1 MRIIATAGHVDH
13 GKSSLVQALT
23 GTDPDRWEEEKRR
36 GLTIDLGFAFT
47 QIAEQQIGFIDVPG
61 HVRFLR
67 NMLAGIGGIDAC
79 MFVVAANEGWKPQTE
94 EHLRILDALGITR
107 GVVVLTKIDLVDAD
121 ALAQTLDSVRH
132 HVRSTFLESAPIAQV
147 SVHNSATL
155 DTLRST
161 LGDLIASLP
170 PVVNT
175 HRPRIWVDRS
185 FAAKGSGTVITGTL
199 TGSSLSVGDELMQQ
213 PSNSAVKV
221 RGIQSNGISLDKL
234 EAGNRCALN
243 ITGVDH
249 QSINRGDVLV
259 VDGQWLG
266 TNKFDASL
274 KVLESIEHAVSKRGS
289 YMMYVGSREI
299 KVVLHTIGS
308 TSIQSGETGFIRVA
322 LGDMIPLAPG
332 DRFILR
338 ESGRDETIGG
348 GEVLDIQPILRSS
361 KAKPNKEILRLVA
374 ERGWVQLQQLHLL
387 AGRNVDISEV
397 EQALNGWVTTTTN
410 LTEVSNEVMALI
422 TAAKDLG
429 VDVATLKTRQRL
441 VLPTLTNVTVRDG
454 RARSADANDV
464 ASHPMVKQFADAG
477 CMPPDVASLDK
488 SIVRQLVQRGVLV
501 HCDELYFHSSA
512 LEKAIASVRELLITN
527 PQGFT
532 VAQFREHLGVSR
544 KYALPLINH
553 LDTTGFTR
561 RRDDVRIAGAKL

>member
-47 QIAEQQIGFIDVPG
+47 QIGDQQIGFIDVPG

-67 NMLAGIGGIDAC
+67 NMLAGIGGIEAC
-79 MFVVAANEGWKPQTE
+79 MFVIAANEGWKPQTE
-94 EHLRILDALGITR
+94 EHLRILDAIGITT
-107 GVVVLTKIDLVDAD
+107 GLIVLTKTDLVDAE
-121 ALAQTLDSVRH
+121 ALALTIDSVQR
-132 HVRSTFLESAPIAQV
+132 HVRSTFLEDAPVVQV
-147 SVHNSATL
+147 SIHDS
-155 DTLRST
+155 ST
-161 LGDLIASLP
+161 LEVLRNTINGVITSLP

-175 HRPRIWVDRS
+175 HRPRIWVDRA

-199 TGSSLSVGDELMQQ
+199 TGSPLSLGDELVLQ
-213 PSNSAVKV
+213 PSNTAVKV
-221 RGIQSNGISLDKL
+221 RGIQSNGVSLNTL

-243 ITGVDH
+243 LTGIDH
-249 QSINRGDVLV
+249 ADVNRGDVAV

-274 KVLESIEHAVSKRGS
+274 QVLASIEHAVSKRGS

-308 TSIQSGETGFIRVA
+308 TNIQSGETGFIRVA
-322 LGDMIPLAPG
+322 LPDTLPLVPG

-361 KAKPNKEILRLVA
+361 KATPNKEISRVVA
-374 ERGWVQLQQLHLL
+374 ERGWVQLPQLQLL
-387 AGRNVDISEV
+387 AGRNVDISEI
-397 EQALNGWVTTTTN
+397 EQALDGWVTTNDN
-410 LTEVSNEVMALI
+410 LAEVSSEVVALI
-422 TAAKDLG
+422 VASKDLG
-429 VDVATLKTRQRL
+429 VDVATLKTHQRL

-464 ASHPMVKQFADAG
+464 ASHPLVKQFADAG
-477 CMPPDVASLDK
+477 CTPPDSASVDK
-488 SIVRQLVQRGVLV
+488 AIVRQLVQRGIFV

-512 LEKAIASVRELLITN
+512 IDYAVAAARQLLVVN
-527 PQGFT
+527 PHGFT

-553 LDTTGFTR
+553 LDITGFTR

>member
-308 TSIQSGETGFIRVA
+308 TSIQSGEIGFIRVA
-322 LGDMIPLAPG
+322 LPDMIPLAPG

-348 GEVLDIQPILRSS
+348 GEVLDIQPVLRSS

-397 EQALNGWVTTTTN
+397 EQALDGWVTTTTN

>member
-107 GVVVLTKIDLVDAD
+107 GVVVLTKTDLVDAD

-132 HVRSTFLESAPIAQV
+132 HVRSTFLASAPIAQV

-170 PVVNT
+170 PVVDT

-299 KVVLHTIGS
+299 KVVLRTIGS
-308 TSIQSGETGFIRVA
+308 TSVQSGETGFIRVA
-322 LGDMIPLAPG
+322 LPDMIPLAPG

-348 GEVLDIQPILRSS
+348 GEVLDIQPVLRSS
-361 KAKPNKEILRLVA
+361 KAKPNKEILRLDA

-397 EQALNGWVTTTTN
+397 EQALDGWVTTTTN

-429 VDVATLKTRQRL
+429 VDVATLTTHQRL
-441 VLPTLTNVTVRDG
+441 VLPTLPNVTVRDG
-454 RARSADANDV
+454 RARGADANDV
-464 ASHPMVKQFADAG
+464 ALHPMVQQFADAG

-512 LEKAIASVRELLITN
+512 LDKAIASVRDLLVTN

-561 RRDDVRIAGAKL
+561 RRDDLRIGGAKL

>member
-47 QIAEQQIGFIDVPG
+47 QIGDQQIGFIDVPG

-67 NMLAGIGGIDAC
+67 NMLAGIGGIEAC
-79 MFVVAANEGWKPQTE
+79 MFVIAANEGWKPQTE
-94 EHLRILDALGITR
+94 EHLRILDAIGITT
-107 GVVVLTKIDLVDAD
+107 GLIVLTKTDLVDAE
-121 ALAQTLDSVRH
+121 ALALTIDSVQR
-132 HVRSTFLESAPIAQV
+132 HVRSTFLEDAPVVQV
-147 SVHNSATL
+147 SIHDS
-155 DTLRST
+155 ST
-161 LGDLIASLP
+161 LEVLRNTINGVITSLP

-175 HRPRIWVDRS
+175 HRPRIWVDRA

-199 TGSSLSVGDELMQQ
+199 TGSPLSLGDELVLQ
-213 PSNSAVKV
+213 PSNTAVKV
-221 RGIQSNGISLDKL
+221 RGIQSNGVSINTL

-243 ITGVDH
+243 LTGIDH
-249 QSINRGDVLV
+249 ADVNRGDVAV

-274 KVLESIEHAVSKRGS
+274 QVLASIEHAVSKRGS

-308 TSIQSGETGFIRVA
+308 TNIQSGETGFIRVA
-322 LGDMIPLAPG
+322 LPDTLPLVPG

-361 KAKPNKEILRLVA
+361 KATPNKEISRVVA
-374 ERGWVQLQQLHLL
+374 ERGWVQLPQLQLL
-387 AGRNVDISEV
+387 AGRNVDISEI
-397 EQALNGWVTTTTN
+397 EQALDGWVTTNDN
-410 LTEVSNEVMALI
+410 LAEVSSEVVALI
-422 TAAKDLG
+422 VASKDLG
-429 VDVATLKTRQRL
+429 VDVATLKTHQRL

-464 ASHPMVKQFADAG
+464 ASHPLVKQFADAG
-477 CMPPDVASLDK
+477 CTPPDSASVDK
-488 SIVRQLVQRGVLV
+488 VIVRQLVQRGIFV

-512 LEKAIASVRELLITN
+512 IDYAVAAARQLLVVN
-527 PQGFT
+527 PHGFT

-553 LDTTGFTR
+553 LDITGFTR

>member
-107 GVVVLTKIDLVDAD
+107 GVVVLTKTDLVDAD

-322 LGDMIPLAPG
+322 LPDMIPLAPG

-397 EQALNGWVTTTTN
+397 EQALDGWVTTTTN

>member
-1 MRIIATAGHVDH
+1 V
-13 GKSSLVQALT
+13 
-23 GTDPDRWEEEKRR
+23 
-36 GLTIDLGFAFT
+36 
-47 QIAEQQIGFIDVPG
+47 
-61 HVRFLR
+61 
-67 NMLAGIGGIDAC
+67 
-79 MFVVAANEGWKPQTE
+79 
-94 EHLRILDALGITR
+94 
-107 GVVVLTKIDLVDAD
+107 
-121 ALAQTLDSVRH
+121 
-132 HVRSTFLESAPIAQV
+132 QV
-147 SVHNSATL
+147 SVHTSATL
-155 DTLRST
+155 DTLRNT

-170 PVVNT
+170 PVANT
-175 HRPRIWVDRS
+175 HRPRIWVDRA

-199 TGSSLSVGDELMQQ
+199 TGSSLSIGDELMVQ
-213 PSNSAVKV
+213 PTNIVVKI
-221 RGIQSNGISLDKL
+221 RGIQSNGISLDKID
-234 EAGNRCALN
+234 AGNRCALN

-249 QSINRGDVLV
+249 LNINRGDVLV

-308 TSIQSGETGFIRVA
+308 TSIQNGETGFIRVA
-322 LGDMIPLAPG
+322 LPDMIPLVPG

-348 GEVLDIQPILRSS
+348 GEVLDIQPTLRSS
-361 KAKPNKEILRLVA
+361 KAKPTKEILRLVA

-397 EQALNGWVTTTTN
+397 EQVLDGWVTSTN
-410 LTEVSNEVMALI
+410 NLAEVSNEVVALI
-422 TAAKDLG
+422 TASKDLG
-429 VDVATLKTRQRL
+429 VDVATLKTHQRL
-441 VLPTLTNVTVRDG
+441 VLPSLANITVRDG

-464 ASHPMVKQFADAG
+464 ASHPLVKQFADAG
-477 CMPPDVASLDK
+477 CTPPDSASVDK
-488 SIVRQLVQRGVLV
+488 AIIRQLVQRGILV

-512 LEKAIASVRELLITN
+512 IDTAVTAARQLLAANT
-527 PQGFT
+527 QGFT

-561 RRDDVRIAGAKL
+561 RREDVRIAGAKL

>member
-47 QIAEQQIGFIDVPG
+47 QIGDQQIGFIDVPG

-79 MFVVAANEGWKPQTE
+79 MFVIAANEGWKPQTE
-94 EHLRILDALGITR
+94 EHLRILDAIGITT
-107 GVVVLTKIDLVDAD
+107 GLIVLTKTDLVDAE
-121 ALAQTLDSVRH
+121 ALALTIDSVQR
-132 HVRSTFLESAPIAQV
+132 HVRSTFLEDAPVVQV
-147 SVHNSATL
+147 SIHDS
-155 DTLRST
+155 ST
-161 LGDLIASLP
+161 LEVLRNTINGVITSLP

-175 HRPRIWVDRS
+175 HRPRIWVDRA

-199 TGSSLSVGDELMQQ
+199 TGSPLSLGDELVLQ
-213 PSNSAVKV
+213 PSNTAVKV
-221 RGIQSNGISLDKL
+221 RGIQSNGVSLNTL

-243 ITGVDH
+243 LTGIDH
-249 QSINRGDVLV
+249 ADVTRGDVAV

-274 KVLESIEHAVSKRGS
+274 QVLASIEHAVSKRGS

-299 KVVLHTIGS
+299 KVVLHPIGS
-308 TSIQSGETGFIRVA
+308 TNIQSGEKGFIRVA
-322 LGDMIPLAPG
+322 LPDTLPLVPG

-348 GEVLDIQPILRSS
+348 GEVLDIQPVLRSS
-361 KAKPNKEILRLVA
+361 KAKPNKEISRVVA
-374 ERGWVQLQQLHLL
+374 ERGWVQLPQLQLL

-397 EQALNGWVTTTTN
+397 EQALDGWVTTNDN
-410 LTEVSNEVMALI
+410 LAEVSSEVVALI
-422 TAAKDLG
+422 VASNDLG
-429 VDVATLKTRQRL
+429 VDVATLKTHQRL

-464 ASHPMVKQFADAG
+464 ASHPLVKQFADAG
-477 CMPPDVASLDK
+477 CTPPDSASIDK
-488 SIVRQLVQRGVLV
+488 AIVRQLVQRGIFV

-512 LEKAIASVRELLITN
+512 IDYAVAAARQLLVVN
-527 PQGFT
+527 PHGFT

-553 LDTTGFTR
+553 LDITGFTR

>member
-94 EHLRILDALGITR
+94 EHLRILDALGITQ
-107 GVVVLTKIDLVDAD
+107 GVVVLTKTDLVDAD
-121 ALAQTLDSVRH
+121 TLAASLESVRH
-132 HVRSTFLESAPIAQV
+132 HVRSTFLEAAPIAQV
-147 SVHNSATL
+147 SVHDSATL
-155 DTLRST
+155 DGLRNILS
-161 LGDLIASLP
+161 DLVASLP
-170 PVVNT
+170 PVINT
-175 HRPRIWVDRS
+175 DHPRIWVDRS

-199 TGSSLSVGDELMQQ
+199 TGSPLSIGDELMLQ
-213 PSNSAVKV
+213 PTNVAVKV
-221 RGIQSNGISLDKL
+221 RGIQSNGISLDNL

-259 VDGQWLG
+259 VEGQWLG

-289 YMMYVGSREI
+289 YMMYVGSRET

-308 TSIQSGETGFIRVA
+308 TSIQSGETGFIRVT
-322 LGDMIPLAPG
+322 LPDMLPLVPG

-348 GEVLDIQPILRSS
+348 GEVLDIQPVLRSS
-361 KAKPNKEILRLVA
+361 KAKPNREILRLVA
-374 ERGWVQLQQLHLL
+374 ERGWVQLQQLRLL
-387 AGRNVDISEV
+387 AGRKVDISEV
-397 EQALNGWVTTTTN
+397 EQALDGWVTTTNN
-410 LTEVSNEVMALI
+410 LTEVSKEVSVLI
-422 TAAKDLG
+422 TASKDLG
-429 VDVATLKTRQRL
+429 VDVATLTTHQRL
-441 VLPTLTNVTVRDG
+441 VIPTLANVTVRDG
-454 RARSADANDV
+454 RARSADTNDI

-477 CMPPDVASLDK
+477 CMPSDAEQFDK
-488 SIVRQLVQRGVLV
+488 AIIRQLVQRGILV

-512 LEKAIASVRELLITN
+512 IDTAVTAARHLLAAN

>member
-47 QIAEQQIGFIDVPG
+47 QIGDQQIGFIDVPG

-67 NMLAGIGGIDAC
+67 NMLAGIGGIEAC
-79 MFVVAANEGWKPQTE
+79 MFVIAANEGWKPQTE
-94 EHLRILDALGITR
+94 EHLRILDAIGITT
-107 GVVVLTKIDLVDAD
+107 GLIVLTKTDLVDAE
-121 ALAQTLDSVRH
+121 ALALTIDSVQR
-132 HVRSTFLESAPIAQV
+132 HVRSTFLEDAPVVQV
-147 SVHNSATL
+147 SIHDS
-155 DTLRST
+155 ST
-161 LGDLIASLP
+161 LEVLRNTINDVITSLP

-175 HRPRIWVDRS
+175 HRPRIWVDRA

-199 TGSSLSVGDELMQQ
+199 TGSPLSLGDELVLQ
-213 PSNSAVKV
+213 PSNTAVKV
-221 RGIQSNGISLDKL
+221 RGIQSNGVSLNTL

-243 ITGVDH
+243 LTGIDH
-249 QSINRGDVLV
+249 ADVTRGDVAV

-274 KVLESIEHAVSKRGS
+274 QVLASIEHAVSKRGS

-299 KVVLHTIGS
+299 KVVLHPIGS
-308 TSIQSGETGFIRVA
+308 TNIQSGEKGFIRVA
-322 LGDMIPLAPG
+322 LPDTLPLVPG

-348 GEVLDIQPILRSS
+348 GEVLDIQPVLRSS
-361 KAKPNKEILRLVA
+361 KAKPNKEISRVVA
-374 ERGWVQLQQLHLL
+374 ERGWVQLPQLQLL

-397 EQALNGWVTTTTN
+397 EQALDGWVTTNDN
-410 LTEVSNEVMALI
+410 LAEVSSEVVALI
-422 TAAKDLG
+422 VASKDLG
-429 VDVATLKTRQRL
+429 VDVATLKTHQRL

-464 ASHPMVKQFADAG
+464 ASHPLVKQFADAG
-477 CMPPDVASLDK
+477 CTPPDSASIDK
-488 SIVRQLVQRGVLV
+488 AIVRQLVQRGIFV

-512 LEKAIASVRELLITN
+512 IDYAVAAARQLLVVN
-527 PQGFT
+527 PHGFT

-553 LDTTGFTR
+553 LDITGFTR

>member
-1 MRIIATAGHVDH
+1 
-13 GKSSLVQALT
+13 
-23 GTDPDRWEEEKRR
+23 
-36 GLTIDLGFAFT
+36 
-47 QIAEQQIGFIDVPG
+47 
-61 HVRFLR
+61 
-67 NMLAGIGGIDAC
+67 
-79 MFVVAANEGWKPQTE
+79 
-94 EHLRILDALGITR
+94 
-107 GVVVLTKIDLVDAD
+107 
-121 ALAQTLDSVRH
+121 
-132 HVRSTFLESAPIAQV
+132 
-147 SVHNSATL
+147 
-155 DTLRST
+155 
-161 LGDLIASLP
+161 
-170 PVVNT
+170 
-175 HRPRIWVDRS
+175 
-185 FAAKGSGTVITGTL
+185 
-199 TGSSLSVGDELMQQ
+199 
-213 PSNSAVKV
+213 
-221 RGIQSNGISLDKL
+221 
-234 EAGNRCALN
+234 
-243 ITGVDH
+243 
-249 QSINRGDVLV
+249 
-259 VDGQWLG
+259 
-266 TNKFDASL
+266 
-274 KVLESIEHAVSKRGS
+274 
-289 YMMYVGSREI
+289 
-299 KVVLHTIGS
+299 
-308 TSIQSGETGFIRVA
+308 
-322 LGDMIPLAPG
+322 MIPLAPG

-348 GEVLDIQPILRSS
+348 GEVLDIQPVLRSS

-397 EQALNGWVTTTTN
+397 EQALDGWVTTTTN
-410 LTEVSNEVMALI
+410 LTEVSNEVIALI

-429 VDVATLKTRQRL
+429 VDVATLKTHQRL
-441 VLPTLTNVTVRDG
+441 VLPTLPNVTVRDG

-501 HCDELYFHSSA
+501 HCEELYFHSSA

>member
-107 GVVVLTKIDLVDAD
+107 GVVVLTKTDLVNAD

-132 HVRSTFLESAPIAQV
+132 HVRSTFLASAPIAQV

-175 HRPRIWVDRS
+175 HRPRIWIDRS

-322 LGDMIPLAPG
+322 LPDMIPLAPG

-397 EQALNGWVTTTTN
+397 EQALDGWVTTTTS

-429 VDVATLKTRQRL
+429 VDVATLTTHQRL

-512 LEKAIASVRELLITN
+512 LDKAIASVRDLLTTN

-561 RRDDVRIAGAKL
+561 RRDDLRIGGAKL

>member
-132 HVRSTFLESAPIAQV
+132 HVRSTFLASAPIAQV

-170 PVVNT
+170 PVVDT

-259 VDGQWLG
+259 VGGQWLG

-322 LGDMIPLAPG
+322 LPDMIPLTPG

-397 EQALNGWVTTTTN
+397 EQALDGWVTTTTN

-429 VDVATLKTRQRL
+429 VDVATLTTHQRL

-512 LEKAIASVRELLITN
+512 LDKAIASVRDLLITN

-561 RRDDVRIAGAKL
+561 RRDDLRIGGAKL

>member
-94 EHLRILDALGITR
+94 EHLRILDALCITR
-107 GVVVLTKIDLVDAD
+107 GVVVLTKTDLVDAD

-132 HVRSTFLESAPIAQV
+132 HVRSTFLASAPIAQV

-170 PVVNT
+170 PVVDT

-322 LGDMIPLAPG
+322 LPDMIPLAPG

-397 EQALNGWVTTTTN
+397 EQALDGWVTTTTN

-422 TAAKDLG
+422 AAAKDLG
-429 VDVATLKTRQRL
+429 VDVATLKTHQRL
-441 VLPTLTNVTVRDG
+441 VLPTLPNVTVRNG
-454 RARSADANDV
+454 RAQSADANDV

-512 LEKAIASVRELLITN
+512 LDKAIASVRDLLVTN

-561 RRDDVRIAGAKL
+561 RRDDLRIGGAKL

>member
-94 EHLRILDALGITR
+94 EHLRILDSLGITR
-107 GVVVLTKIDLVDAD
+107 GVIVLTKTDLVDAE
-121 ALAQTLDSVRH
+121 ALALTLDIVHH
-132 HVRSTFLESAPIAQV
+132 HVRSTFLEAAPVVQV

-175 HRPRIWVDRS
+175 HRPRIWVDRA

-199 TGSSLSVGDELMQQ
+199 LGSSLSVGDELMLQ
-213 PSNSAVKV
+213 PTNIVVKV
-221 RGIQSNGISLDKL
+221 RGIQSNGVSLDKL

-249 QSINRGDVLV
+249 SAVSRGDVLV

-274 KVLESIEHAVSKRGS
+274 KVLDSIEHAVSKRGS
-289 YMMYVGSREI
+289 YMLYIGSREI
-299 KVVLHTIGS
+299 KVVLHTLGS
-308 TSIQSGETGFIRVA
+308 TSIQSGETGFIRV
-322 LGDMIPLAPG
+322 LLPDMLPLAPG

-361 KAKPNKEILRLVA
+361 KAKPDKEILRLIA
-374 ERGWVQLQQLHLL
+374 ERGWVQMEQLRLL

-397 EQALNGWVTTTTN
+397 EQAIDGWVTTTNN
-410 LTEVSNEVMALI
+410 LAEVSNEVVALI
-422 TAAKDLG
+422 TASKDLG
-429 VDVATLKTRQRL
+429 VDVATLSAQQRL
-441 VLPTLTNVTVRDG
+441 VLPTLTNVTVREG

-464 ASHPMVKQFADAG
+464 ALHPMVKQFADTG
-477 CMPPDVASLDK
+477 CMPSDPEQFDK
-488 SIVRQLVQRGVLV
+488 AIIRQLVQRGILV
-501 HCDELYFHSSA
+501 HCEELYFHSSA
-512 LEKAIASVRELLITN
+512 IDTAVSAARQLLDAN

>member
-47 QIAEQQIGFIDVPG
+47 QLSDNEIGFIDVPG

-67 NMLAGIGGIDAC
+67 NMLAGVGGVDAC

-107 GVVVLTKIDLVDAD
+107 GIIVLTKTDLVDD
-121 ALAQTLDSVRH
+121 EALAYALESVQQR
-132 HVRSTFLESAPIAQV
+132 VRSTFLEHAPVVCV
-147 SVHNSATL
+147 SIHNP
-155 DTLRST
+155 ST
-161 LGDLIASLP
+161 LEVLRGAITELVVALP
-170 PVVNT
+170 PQSDT
-175 HRPRIWVDRS
+175 HRPRIWVDRA

-199 TGSSLSVGDELMQQ
+199 TGSSLRVGDELVSLPNQHT
-213 PSNSAVKV
+213 VKI
-221 RGIQSNGISLDKL
+221 RGIQSNGISRDKL

-243 ITGVDH
+243 LTGIDH
-249 QSINRGDVLV
+249 LEINRGDVLV
-259 VDGQWLG
+259 IDGQWLG

-274 KVLESIEHAVSKRGS
+274 NVLAAIEHAVSRRGS
-289 YMMYVGSREI
+289 YMMYIGSREI
-299 KVVLHTIGS
+299 PVALHTIGS
-308 TSIQSGETGFIRVA
+308 TSIHNGESGCIRVT
-322 LGDMIPLAPG
+322 LPVSLPIAPG

-348 GEVLDIQPILRSS
+348 GQVLDIQPIMRTS
-361 KAKPNKEILRLVA
+361 KATPNNDVLRLVV
-374 ERGWVQLQQLHLL
+374 ERGWVQMSQLHLL
-387 AGRNVDISEV
+387 AGRIVDISEV
-397 EQALNGWVTTTTN
+397 EQVLDGWVTTHHAFDQ
-410 LTEVSNEVMALI
+410 VSQELSVLV
-422 TAAKDLG
+422 TASKDLG
-429 VDVATLKTRQRL
+429 VDVATLSLQQRL
-441 VLPTLTNVTVRDG
+441 VLPIVPNITVRDG
-454 RARSADANDV
+454 RARGVDAIDI
-464 ASHPMVKQFADAG
+464 ALHPMVQQFADAG
-477 CMPPDVASLDK
+477 CMPPDAASLDK

-512 LEKAIASVRELLITN
+512 LEKAIASARDLLIAN

-544 KYALPLINH
+544 KYALPLINQ
-553 LDTTGFTR
+553 LDATGFTR
-561 RRDDVRIAGAKL
+561 RREDLRIAGPKL

>member
-61 HVRFLR
+61 HIRFLR

-79 MFVVAANEGWKPQTE
+79 MFVVAANEGWRPQTE
-94 EHLRILDALGITR
+94 EHLRILDSLGITR
-107 GVVVLTKIDLVDAD
+107 GVIVLTKTDLVDAE
-121 ALAQTLDSVRH
+121 ALALKLDSVHR
-132 HVRSTFLESAPIAQV
+132 HVRSTFLEAAPVVQV

-199 TGSSLSVGDELMQQ
+199 LGSSLSVGDELLLQ
-213 PSNSAVKV
+213 PSNNAVKV

-249 QSINRGDVLV
+249 SAVSRGDVLM

-274 KVLESIEHAVSKRGS
+274 KVLDSIEHAVSKRGS
-289 YMMYVGSREI
+289 YMLYIGSREI
-299 KVVLHTIGS
+299 KVVLHTLGS
-308 TSIQSGETGFIRVA
+308 TSIQSGETGFIRVS
-322 LGDMIPLAPG
+322 LPDMLPLAPG

-361 KAKPNKEILRLVA
+361 KAKPNKEILRLIA
-374 ERGWVQLQQLHLL
+374 ERGWVQIEQLHLL

-397 EQALNGWVTTTTN
+397 EQSIDGWVTTTN
-410 LTEVSNEVMALI
+410 NMAEVSNEVVALI
-422 TAAKDLG
+422 TASKDLG
-429 VDVATLKTRQRL
+429 VDVATLSAQQRL
-441 VLPTLTNVTVRDG
+441 VLPTLTNVTVREG
-454 RARSADANDV
+454 RARSANANDV
-464 ASHPMVKQFADAG
+464 ALHPMVKQFADAG
-477 CMPPDVASLDK
+477 CMPSDPEQFDK
-488 SIVRQLVQRGVLV
+488 AIIRQLVQRGILV
-501 HCDELYFHSSA
+501 HCEELYFHSSA
-512 LEKAIASVRELLITN
+512 IDTAVSAARQLLDAN

>member
-107 GVVVLTKIDLVDAD
+107 GVIVLTKTDLVDAE
-121 ALAQTLDSVRH
+121 ALALTLDSVHR
-132 HVRSTFLESAPIAQV
+132 HVRSTFLEAAPVVQV

-170 PVVNT
+170 PVANT

-199 TGSSLSVGDELMQQ
+199 TGSPLSIGDELTVQ
-213 PSNSAVKV
+213 PTNVAVKV

-249 QSINRGDVLV
+249 LSITRGDVLV

-289 YMMYVGSREI
+289 YMLYVGSREI

-308 TSIQSGETGFIRVA
+308 TNIQNGETGFIRVA
-322 LGDMIPLAPG
+322 LPDMIPLVPG

-361 KAKPNKEILRLVA
+361 KAKPNKDISRLVA
-374 ERGWVQLQQLHLL
+374 ERGWVQMQQLRLL

-397 EQALNGWVTTTTN
+397 GQTLYGWATTN
-410 LTEVSNEVMALI
+410 DSLNEVSKEVVSLV
-422 TAAKDLG
+422 AASKDLG
-429 VDVATLKTRQRL
+429 VDVATLTTHQRL
-441 VLPTLTNVTVRDG
+441 VLPMLTSVTVREG
-454 RARSADANDV
+454 RARSVDANDV
-464 ASHPMVKQFADAG
+464 ASHPLVKQFADAG
-477 CMPPDVASLDK
+477 CTPPDSASVDK
-488 SIVRQLVQRGVLV
+488 AIVRQLVQRGILV

-512 LEKAIASVRELLITN
+512 LEKAIASVRDLLITN

-553 LDTTGFTR
+553 LDATGFTR
-561 RRDDVRIAGAKL
+561 RRDDLRIAGAKL

>member
-107 GVVVLTKIDLVDAD
+107 GVVVLTKTDLVDAD

-132 HVRSTFLESAPIAQV
+132 HVRSTFLASAPIAQV

-170 PVVNT
+170 PVVDT

-322 LGDMIPLAPG
+322 LPDMIPLAPG

-397 EQALNGWVTTTTN
+397 EQALDGWVTTTTN

-429 VDVATLKTRQRL
+429 VDVATLKTHQRL
-441 VLPTLTNVTVRDG
+441 VLPTLPNVTVRDG
-454 RARSADANDV
+454 RARGADANDV

-512 LEKAIASVRELLITN
+512 LDKAIASVRDLLVTN

-561 RRDDVRIAGAKL
+561 RRDDLRIGGAKL

>member
-61 HVRFLR
+61 HIRFLR

-107 GVVVLTKIDLVDAD
+107 GVVVLTKTDLVDAD

-132 HVRSTFLESAPIAQV
+132 HVRSTFLASAPIAQV

-170 PVVNT
+170 PVVDT

-199 TGSSLSVGDELMQQ
+199 TGSSLRVGDELMQQ

-243 ITGVDH
+243 ITGIDH

-299 KVVLHTIGS
+299 KVVLRTIGS
-308 TSIQSGETGFIRVA
+308 TSVQSGETGFIRVA
-322 LGDMIPLAPG
+322 LPDMIPLAPG

-348 GEVLDIQPILRSS
+348 GEVLDIQPVLRSS

-397 EQALNGWVTTTTN
+397 EQALDGWVTTTTN

-429 VDVATLKTRQRL
+429 VDVATLKTHQRL
-441 VLPTLTNVTVRDG
+441 VLPTLPNVTVRDG
-454 RARSADANDV
+454 RARGADANDV

-501 HCDELYFHSSA
+501 HCEELYFHSSA

-561 RRDDVRIAGAKL
+561 RRDDLRIGGAKL

>member
-132 HVRSTFLESAPIAQV
+132 HVRSTFLASAPIAQV

-322 LGDMIPLAPG
+322 LPDMIPLAPG

-397 EQALNGWVTTTTN
+397 EQALDGWVTTTTN

>member
-107 GVVVLTKIDLVDAD
+107 GVIVLTKTDLVDAG
-121 ALAQTLDSVRH
+121 ALALTLDSVHH
-132 HVRSTFLESAPIAQV
+132 HVRSTFLETAPVVQV
-147 SVHNSATL
+147 SVHDSATL

-175 HRPRIWVDRS
+175 HRPRIWVDRA

-199 TGSSLSVGDELMQQ
+199 LGSSLSVGDELMLQ
-213 PSNSAVKV
+213 PTNIVVKV
-221 RGIQSNGISLDKL
+221 RGIQSNGISLDRL

-249 QSINRGDVLV
+249 SAVSRGDVLV

-274 KVLESIEHAVSKRGS
+274 KVLDSIEHAVSKRGS
-289 YMMYVGSREI
+289 YMLYVGSREI
-299 KVVLHTIGS
+299 KVVLHTLGS
-308 TSIQSGETGFIRVA
+308 TSIQSGETGFIRVS
-322 LGDMIPLAPG
+322 LPDMLPLAPG

-361 KAKPNKEILRLVA
+361 KAKPDKEILRLIA
-374 ERGWVQLQQLHLL
+374 ERGWVQMEQLYLL

-397 EQALNGWVTTTTN
+397 EQAIDGWVTTTKN
-410 LTEVSNEVMALI
+410 LAEVRKEVVALI
-422 TAAKDLG
+422 TASKDLG
-429 VDVATLKTRQRL
+429 VDVATLSAQQRL
-441 VLPTLTNVTVRDG
+441 VLSTLTNITVSEG
-454 RARSADANDV
+454 RARSTDANDV
-464 ASHPMVKQFADAG
+464 ALHPMVKQFADAG
-477 CMPPDVASLDK
+477 CMPSDPEQFDK
-488 SIVRQLVQRGVLV
+488 AIIRQLVQRGILV
-501 HCDELYFHSSA
+501 HCEELYFHSSA
-512 LEKAIASVRELLITN
+512 IDTAVTAARQLLASN

>member
-47 QIAEQQIGFIDVPG
+47 QIGDQQIGFIDVPG

-67 NMLAGIGGIDAC
+67 NMLAGIGGIEAC
-79 MFVVAANEGWKPQTE
+79 MFVIAANEGWKPQTE
-94 EHLRILDALGITR
+94 EHLRILDAIGITT
-107 GVVVLTKIDLVDAD
+107 GLIVLTKTDLVDAE
-121 ALAQTLDSVRH
+121 ALALTIDSVQR
-132 HVRSTFLESAPIAQV
+132 HVRSTFLEDAPVVQV
-147 SVHNSATL
+147 SIHDS
-155 DTLRST
+155 ST
-161 LGDLIASLP
+161 LEVLRNTINGVITSLP

-175 HRPRIWVDRS
+175 HRPRIWVDRA

-199 TGSSLSVGDELMQQ
+199 TGSPLSLGDELVLQ
-213 PSNSAVKV
+213 PSNTAVKV
-221 RGIQSNGISLDKL
+221 RGIQSNGVSLNTL

-243 ITGVDH
+243 LTGIDH
-249 QSINRGDVLV
+249 ADVNRGDVAV

-274 KVLESIEHAVSKRGS
+274 QVLASIEHAVSKRGS

-299 KVVLHTIGS
+299 KVVLHPIGS
-308 TSIQSGETGFIRVA
+308 TNIQSGEKGFIRVA
-322 LGDMIPLAPG
+322 LPDTLPLVPG

-361 KAKPNKEILRLVA
+361 KAKPNKKISRVVA
-374 ERGWVQLQQLHLL
+374 ERGWVQLPQLQLL
-387 AGRNVDISEV
+387 VGRNVDISEV
-397 EQALNGWVTTTTN
+397 EQALDGWVTTNDN
-410 LTEVSNEVMALI
+410 LAEVSSEVVALI
-422 TAAKDLG
+422 VASNDLG
-429 VDVATLKTRQRL
+429 VDVATLKTHQRL

-464 ASHPMVKQFADAG
+464 ASHPLVKQFADAG
-477 CMPPDVASLDK
+477 CTPPDSASIDK
-488 SIVRQLVQRGVLV
+488 AIVRQLVQRGIFV

-512 LEKAIASVRELLITN
+512 IDYAVAAARQLLVVN

-553 LDTTGFTR
+553 LDITGFTR

>member
-107 GVVVLTKIDLVDAD
+107 GVVVLTKTDLVDAD

-322 LGDMIPLAPG
+322 LPDMIPLAPG

-397 EQALNGWVTTTTN
+397 EQALDGWVTTTTN

-512 LEKAIASVRELLITN
+512 LEKAIASVRDLLTTN

-561 RRDDVRIAGAKL
+561 RRDDLRIGGAKL

>member
-107 GVVVLTKIDLVDAD
+107 GVVVLTKTDLVDAD

-132 HVRSTFLESAPIAQV
+132 HVRSTFLASAPIAQV

-170 PVVNT
+170 PVVDT

-221 RGIQSNGISLDKL
+221 RGIQSNGVSLDKL

-259 VDGQWLG
+259 VGGQWLG

-322 LGDMIPLAPG
+322 LPDMIPLAPG

-361 KAKPNKEILRLVA
+361 KAMPNKEILRLVA

-397 EQALNGWVTTTTN
+397 EQALDGWVTTTTN

-429 VDVATLKTRQRL
+429 VDVATLTTHQRL

-512 LEKAIASVRELLITN
+512 IEKAIASVRDLLTTN

-561 RRDDVRIAGAKL
+561 RRDDLRIGGAKL

>member
-107 GVVVLTKIDLVDAD
+107 GVVVLTKTDLVDAD

-132 HVRSTFLESAPIAQV
+132 HVRSTFLASAPIAQV

-161 LGDLIASLP
+161 LGDLIASLS
-170 PVVNT
+170 PVVDT

-308 TSIQSGETGFIRVA
+308 TSIQSGETGFIRVV
-322 LGDMIPLAPG
+322 LPDMIPLAPG

-374 ERGWVQLQQLHLL
+374 ERGWLQLQQLHLL

-397 EQALNGWVTTTTN
+397 EQALDGWVTTTTN

-429 VDVATLKTRQRL
+429 VDVATLKTHQRL
-441 VLPTLTNVTVRDG
+441 VLPTLPNVTVRDG
-454 RARSADANDV
+454 RARGADANDV

-512 LEKAIASVRELLITN
+512 LDKAIASVRDLLVTN

-561 RRDDVRIAGAKL
+561 RRDDLRIGGAKL

>member
-1 MRIIATAGHVDH
+1 
-13 GKSSLVQALT
+13 
-23 GTDPDRWEEEKRR
+23 
-36 GLTIDLGFAFT
+36 
-47 QIAEQQIGFIDVPG
+47 
-61 HVRFLR
+61 
-67 NMLAGIGGIDAC
+67 

-107 GVVVLTKIDLVDAD
+107 GVIVLTKTDLVDAD
-121 ALAQTLDSVRH
+121 TLALTLDSVRNR
-132 HVRSTFLESAPIAQV
+132 VRSTFLEAAPVVQV

-155 DTLRST
+155 DTLRNT
-161 LGDLIASLP
+161 LGELIASLP
-170 PVVNT
+170 PVANT

-199 TGSSLSVGDELMQQ
+199 TGSPLSIGDELMVQ
-213 PSNSAVKV
+213 PTNVAVKV

-234 EAGNRCALN
+234 DAGNRCALN

-249 QSINRGDVLV
+249 LNINRGDVLV
-259 VDGQWLG
+259 FDGQWLG

-274 KVLESIEHAVSKRGS
+274 KVLESIQHAVSKRGS

-322 LGDMIPLAPG
+322 LPDTLPLVPG

-361 KAKPNKEILRLVA
+361 KAKPNKDISRLVA
-374 ERGWVQLQQLHLL
+374 ERDWVQMEQLRLL

-397 EQALNGWVTTTTN
+397 EQVLDGWVTTTIN
-410 LTEVSNEVMALI
+410 LTEVSKEVSELI
-422 TAAKDLG
+422 TASKDVG
-429 VDVATLKTRQRL
+429 IDVATLTTHQRL
-441 VLPTLTNVTVRDG
+441 VIPTLTNANVREG

-464 ASHPMVKQFADAG
+464 ALHPMVKQFVDAG
-477 CMPPDVASLDK
+477 CTPPDSASVDK
-488 SIVRQLVQRGVLV
+488 AIVRQLVQRGILV

-512 LEKAIASVRELLITN
+512 IDTAITAARQLLAAN

-544 KYALPLINH
+544 KFALPLINH

>member
-107 GVVVLTKIDLVDAD
+107 GVVVLTKTDLVDAD

-132 HVRSTFLESAPIAQV
+132 HVRSTFLASAPIAQV

-322 LGDMIPLAPG
+322 LPDMIPLAPG

-397 EQALNGWVTTTTN
+397 EQALDGWVTTTTN

-429 VDVATLKTRQRL
+429 VDVATLKTHQRL
-441 VLPTLTNVTVRDG
+441 VLPTLPNVTVRDG
-454 RARSADANDV
+454 RARGADANDV

-561 RRDDVRIAGAKL
+561 RRDDLRIGGAKL